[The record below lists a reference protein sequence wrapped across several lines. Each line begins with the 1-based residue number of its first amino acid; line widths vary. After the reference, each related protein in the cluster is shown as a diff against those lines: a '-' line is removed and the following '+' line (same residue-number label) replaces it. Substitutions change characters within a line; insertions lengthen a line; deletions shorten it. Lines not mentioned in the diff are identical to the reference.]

1 MKMHYELL
9 YIIPLKYTDEENNN
23 IIKEV
28 EDLLTLH
35 EAKIIKAIKLGKRKL
50 AYKIKHINYGYY
62 VVLQFDL
69 ENKGNLKLINQEML
83 IKVNN
88 NILRF
93 QIISTSLTLDENKYE
108 GMFGSKSISSEKT
121 EKSVNFRVKEV
132 KIEKKK
138 KEPEAKKEAKKEVK
152 KEVIDKKI
160 EELMDDEM
168 KDLKNQ

>member
-1 MKMHYELL
+1 MHYELL

-28 EDLLTLH
+28 EDLLTSH
-35 EAKIIKAIKLGKRKL
+35 EAKILKSAKLGKRKL
-50 AYKIKHINYGYY
+50 AYKIKHINYGFY

-69 ENKGNLKLINQEML
+69 EKKDNLKAINREML
-83 IKVNN
+83 IKTNN

-93 QIISTSLTLDENKYE
+93 QIISTSLTLDESKYE
-108 GMFGSKSISSEKT
+108 GMFGSKSVSSEKV
-121 EKSVNFRVKEV
+121 EKNVKVKEV

-138 KEPEAKKEAKKEVK
+138 KEEEVEKVEVK
-152 KEVIDKKI
+152 KEEIDKKL

-168 KDLKNQ
+168 EDLKNQ

>member
-1 MKMHYELL
+1 MHYELL

-28 EDLLTLH
+28 EDLLILH

-121 EKSVNFRVKEV
+121 EKSVNVRVKEV

-138 KEPEAKKEAKKEVK
+138 KEPEVKKEVK
-152 KEVIDKKI
+152 KEEIDKKI

>member
-28 EDLLTLH
+28 EDLLIAH

-69 ENKGNLKLINQEML
+69 ENKDNLKLINQEML
-83 IKVNN
+83 IKINN

-93 QIISTSLTLDENKYE
+93 QIISTSLTLDESKYE
-108 GMFGSKSISSEKT
+108 GMFGSKSVSSEQT
-121 EKSVNFRVKEV
+121 EKSVNVKVKEV

-138 KEPEAKKEAKKEVK
+138 KEVEPKKEVK
-152 KEVIDKKI
+152 KEDIDKKI
-160 EELMDDEM
+160 EELMDDGME
-168 KDLKNQ
+168 DLKNQ